1 MTSIRDFI
9 DARTHIGFSQRE
21 VSAISGV
28 SESTIR
34 RAELGES
41 NVSIVVFNQLMY
53 AVGAE
58 RAGFQP
64 ICDYSAM
71 VAARFVL
78 GDATVQLSDAARE
91 WITRW
96 RKMGSAA
103 DDASGFR
110 TILRTAGYA
119 ARILDRPH
127 KETYRGPLLPTQ
139 IFSRLRELQ
148 QSDNLDWAVTG
159 ADGLPMIYVSD
170 PRLALE
176 RLNDSGGGS
185 NRRSRFWEGVTL
197 LDMSPVVNAR
207 VRGRVLAG
215 GDKVRSMGEIQTVI
229 DMYSAGQIDAAD
241 RRANSIHARSF
252 ADWEG
257 LGSGL
262 VRRAHE
268 TGEQA

>member
-78 GDATVQLSDAARE
+78 GGDATVQLSDAARE

-170 PRLALE
+170 PPRLALE
-176 RLNDSGGGS
+176 RLNDSGGGGS

-215 GDKVRSMGEIQTVI
+215 GRQGAFDGRDTDGDRHVFGRS
-229 DMYSAGQIDAAD
+229 D
-241 RRANSIHARSF
+241 RRSR
-252 ADWEG
+252 
-257 LGSGL
+257 
-262 VRRAHE
+262 
-268 TGEQA
+268 